1 MAEQQNPLKPL
12 FKDIADAIREKDGSA
27 EPIPAEMFPERMRS
41 IPSGGL
47 PEGVHTITVT
57 ADTPEGGSVTGGGVV
72 SIGMDA
78 TATVSANPTGEYE
91 FSGWEEGGTLV
102 SKEKRYSFPVTRDVS
117 LVGKFFIPQFV
128 AGKDWWE
135 ITLPSSVSWYSV
147 TYGNGKFVAVAYDSD
162 KAAYST
168 DGITWTLATLPPSVN
183 WYSVTYGNGKFVAV
197 AGGIRAAYST
207 DGINWAAATLPSSAS
222 WYSVTYGNGKFVAVA
237 SNSDKAAYSTDG
249 ITWTLATLPSSAY
262 WRSVTYGDGKFVA
275 VAGGINYDNRVAY
288 SEDGI
293 TWTLATL
300 PSSVGWYSVTY
311 GNGKFV
317 AVASNSDKAAYSS
330 ATGPTA

>member
-12 FKDIADAIREKDGSA
+12 FKDIADAIREKDSSA
-27 EPIPAEMFPERMRS
+27 EPIPAETFPERIRS

-78 TATVSANPTGEYE
+78 TATVSANPIDEYE

-135 ITLPSSVSWYSV
+135 ITLPSSANWCSV
-147 TYGNGKFVAVAYDSD
+147 TYGNGKFVAVAY
-162 KAAYST
+162 
-168 DGITWTLATLPPSVN
+168 
-183 WYSVTYGNGKFVAV
+183 
-197 AGGIRAAYST
+197 
-207 DGINWAAATLPSSAS
+207 
-222 WYSVTYGNGKFVAVA
+222 
-237 SNSDKAAYSTDG
+237 NSDKAAYSTDG
-249 ITWTLATLPSSAY
+249 ITWTLATLPSSTY
-262 WRSVTYGDGKFVA
+262 WCSVTYGNGKFVA
-275 VAGGINYDNRVAY
+275 VASNSNKAAY
-288 SEDGI
+288 SADGI

-311 GNGKFV
+311 GDGKFV
-317 AVASNSDKAAYSS
+317 AVASNNDKAAYSS
-330 ATGPTA
+330 ATGPAV

>member
-27 EPIPAEMFPERMRS
+27 EPIPAEMFPERIRS

-168 DGITWTLATLPPSVN
+168 DGITWTLATLP
-183 WYSVTYGNGKFVAV
+183 
-197 AGGIRAAYST
+197 
-207 DGINWAAATLPSSAS
+207 
-222 WYSVTYGNGKFVAVA
+222 
-237 SNSDKAAYSTDG
+237 
-249 ITWTLATLPSSAY
+249 SSAY

>member
-12 FKDIADAIREKDGSA
+12 FKDIADAIREKDSSA
-27 EPIPAEMFPERMRS
+27 EPIPAETFPERIRS

-135 ITLPSSVSWYSV
+135 TTLPSSAYWNSV
-147 TYGNGKFVAVAYDSD
+147 TYGDGKLVAVAGSSN

-168 DGITWTLATLPPSVN
+168 DGITWT
-183 WYSVTYGNGKFVAV
+183 
-197 AGGIRAAYST
+197 
-207 DGINWAAATLPSSAS
+207 AATLPSSAYWQS
-222 WYSVTYGNGKFVAVA
+222 ITYGNGIFVAMVYGR
-237 SNSDKAAYSTDG
+237 NIAAYSTDG
-249 ITWTLATLPSSAY
+249 ITWTAATLPSATY
-262 WRSVTYGDGKFVA
+262 WQ
-275 VAGGINYDNRVAY
+275 N
-288 SEDGI
+288 
-293 TWTLATL
+293 
-300 PSSVGWYSVTY
+300 VTY

-317 AVASNSDKAAYSS
+317 VVANNSDKAAYSS
-330 ATGPTA
+330 ATGPTT